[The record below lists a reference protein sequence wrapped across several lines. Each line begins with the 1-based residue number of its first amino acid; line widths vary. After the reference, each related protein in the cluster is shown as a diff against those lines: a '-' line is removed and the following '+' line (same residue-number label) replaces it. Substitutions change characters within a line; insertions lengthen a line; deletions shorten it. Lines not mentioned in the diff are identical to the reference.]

1 MISKIIKYVGLF
13 IIILFSAASVFFAI
27 SLRDFQENPTIFK
40 AISYSSFFEDRFY
53 DIRMKKTLKPDFQDK
68 RIVLVAIDD
77 ISIQNIGQWPLPRVT
92 WVQMMNKLQG
102 YGAKIIAYDVFFS
115 SMSNSCEEIPPE
127 EHMRQAIV
135 DFQSV
140 PGNKVILP
148 FQMVLEPDNVF
159 EELPEYLYNFML
171 DTQEA
176 GGVTLRNHFIDR
188 SVFPLDV
195 LLRAEPAIAHIEARA
210 DTDGVFRHY
219 PFVAYS
225 DGLYI
230 PSFALSV
237 YQHFTGDKTKLIVH
251 QLNEAELTTEKAKF
265 NLNYNGEIKVRW
277 VGGEYAFP
285 RVSLYDV
292 ITKPADDAEMKA
304 IFDGN
309 IVFVGSTA
317 FGAHDIR
324 HTPVDPM
331 LPGVFFHI
339 NGTHMLLEGRT
350 FVSPTVSTKYSWWML
365 IVGTLLMLLIQIK
378 GNAIIDLAGVIGLCA
393 AMYLLDVHYL
403 LPSGHEIKLFWCLF
417 SVVSCYSWNTFL
429 HFYLAGKDK
438 QFLKNAFGTYIS
450 PELIDI
456 MYKTG
461 ESPKLGGDS
470 GVRTAFFT
478 DIQGFS
484 SFSEKLTATQLV
496 ELLNEYLTYM
506 TDILLG
512 DGGTLDKYEG
522 DAIIA
527 FFGAP
532 MPMQDHATRA
542 CTVAVKMQ
550 EQLAKLRVKWT
561 AEGDKWP
568 HFVHDMRMRIGIN
581 SGEIVTGNM
590 GSRSRM
596 NYTMM
601 GDAVNLSA
609 RLEAS
614 AKQYGIFTQVSV
626 ATKELCDD
634 IFVWRELD
642 TVRVVGKSI
651 PVQTFELLGLKEST
665 PDFIKELGEK
675 FTLAV
680 SLYKQQKWD
689 EAIAVFKETL
699 ELEYQRFP
707 ELKGKK
713 TNPSEIY
720 LERCEEYKRLPPPP
734 DWDGAY
740 TLTEK

>member
-1 MISKIIKYVGLF
+1 MISKLIKYTGLF

-27 SLRDFQENPTIFK
+27 SLRDFQDYPRLFK

-53 DIRMKKTLKPDFQDK
+53 DIRMKKTLDPNFVDK

-77 ISIQNIGQWPLPRVT
+77 ISIQNIGQWPLPRMT
-92 WVQMMNKLQG
+92 WVTMMKKLKS

-115 SMSNSCEEIPPE
+115 SMSNSCDAIPPE
-127 EHMRQAIV
+127 EYMREAIA

-148 FQMVLEPDNVF
+148 FQMVFEEDNVF
-159 EELPEYLYNFML
+159 ETTPDYLYNFML

-176 GGVTLRNHFIDR
+176 SGVNLRPHFVDR

-195 LLRAEPAIAHIEARA
+195 LLKAEPAVAHIEARS

-219 PFVAYS
+219 PFVAYN

-251 QLNEAELTTEKAKF
+251 HANEAELQTEKSKF
-265 NLNYNGEIKVRW
+265 TLNYNGEIKIRW
-277 VGGEYAFP
+277 VGGEAAFP

-292 ITKPADDAEMKA
+292 YTRPENDPEMKQ

-339 NGTHMLLEGRT
+339 NATHMLLEGRT
-350 FVSPTVSTKYSWWML
+350 FVSPSVSTKYSWWML
-365 IVGTLLMLLIQIK
+365 VIGTLVMLIIQIK
-378 GNAIIDLAGVIGLCA
+378 GNAIFDLIGVVGICASMYFIDLK
-393 AMYLLDVHYL
+393 YL
-403 LPSGHEIKLFWCLF
+403 LPTGHEIKLFWCLF

-484 SFSEKLTATQLV
+484 SFSEKLSATQLV
-496 ELLNEYLTYM
+496 ELLNEYLTDM
-506 TDILLG
+506 TDILLRE
-512 DGGTLDKYEG
+512 GGTLDKYEG

-532 MPMQDHATRA
+532 MPMKDHATRA
-542 CTVAVKMQ
+542 CKVAVMMQ
-550 EQLAKLRVKWT
+550 EKLAELRKKWT

-568 HFVHDMRMRIGIN
+568 HFVHEMRMRIGIN

-601 GDAVNLSA
+601 GDAVNLAA

-626 ATKELCDD
+626 ETKKLCED

-651 PVQTFELLGLKEST
+651 PVQTFELLGYKET
-665 PDFIKELGEK
+665 CPDFVKELGEK
-675 FTLAV
+675 FTLGV
-680 SLYKQQKWD
+680 SLYKEQKWD
-689 EAIAVFKETL
+689 EAIAIFKQTL

-720 LERCEEYKRLPPPP
+720 LERCEEYKKLPPPP

>member
-1 MISKIIKYVGLF
+1 MFAKIIKYTGLF
-13 IIILFSAASVFFAI
+13 IIFLFSASSIFFAI
-27 SLRDFQENPTIFK
+27 SGRDYVDMPRFSK
-40 AISYSSFFEDRFY
+40 LISYSSIFEDRFY
-53 DIRMKKTLKPDFQDK
+53 DYRMKQTLNPNFKDE
-68 RIVLVAIDD
+68 RLILVAIDD
-77 ISIQNIGQWPLPRVT
+77 ISIQNLGQWPLPRMT
-92 WVQMMNKLQG
+92 WVKMMNKLKA
-102 YGAKIIAYDVFFS
+102 YGTKIIAYDVFFS
-115 SMSNSCEEIPPE
+115 SMSNSCDEVPPE
-127 EHMRQAIV
+127 VHMREAIR

-148 FQMVLEPDNVF
+148 FQMVYEQDNTFEALPD
-159 EELPEYLYNFML
+159 YLYNFMM

-176 GGVTLRNHFIDR
+176 GGISLKENYVDR
-188 SVFPLDV
+188 SVFPLNV
-195 LLRAEPAIAHIEARA
+195 LLEAEPGVAHIEARH
-210 DTDGVFRHY
+210 DVDGVFRHY
-219 PFVAYS
+219 PLVAQAE
-225 DGLYI
+225 GLYI
-230 PSFALSV
+230 PSFALSI
-237 YQHFTGDKTKLIVH
+237 YQNLTGDKSKLLV
-251 QLNEAELTTEKAKF
+251 QSVSDAELQTKTGKF
-265 NLNYNGEIKVRW
+265 TVNYNGEIKIRW
-277 VGGEYAFP
+277 VAGQEGFP
-285 RVSLYDV
+285 KVSLYDV
-292 ITKPADDAEMKA
+292 ITRPDDDPEMKA
-304 IFDGN
+304 IFDGHVAF
-309 IVFVGSTA
+309 IGSTA

-331 LPGVFFHI
+331 MPGVYFHI
-339 NGTHMLLEGRT
+339 NAAHMLIEGRS
-350 FVSPTVSTKYSWWML
+350 FVPPSLSTKYSWWLL
-365 IVGTLLMLLIQIK
+365 IFGTLAMWGIQFF
-378 GNAIIDLAGVIGLCA
+378 GNAILDLFAVAALCLG
-393 AMYLLDVHYL
+393 MYFADIKYL
-403 LPSGHEIKLFWCLF
+403 IPNGYEIKLFWCLF
-417 SVVSCYSWNTFL
+417 SVTACYSWNTFL

-438 QFLKNAFGTYIS
+438 KFLKEAFGTYIS

-456 MYKTG
+456 MYTAG

-470 GVRTAFFT
+470 GIRTAFFT

-484 SFSEKLTATQLV
+484 TFSEKLTATQLV
-496 ELLNEYLTYM
+496 ELLNEYLTAM
-506 TDILLG
+506 TDILLAE
-512 DGGTLDKYEG
+512 GGTLDKYEG

-532 MPMQDHATRA
+532 MTMEDHAARA
-542 CTVAVKMQ
+542 CTTAQKMQ
-550 EQLAKLRVKWT
+550 EKLLELREKWT

-568 HFVHDMRMRIGIN
+568 VFVHDMRMRIGIN

-626 ATKELCDD
+626 TTKDLAGDT
-634 IFVWRELD
+634 FVWRELD

-651 PVQTFELLGLKEST
+651 PVQTFELLAFKESCPEFLKEMG
-665 PDFIKELGEK
+665 DK
-675 FTLAV
+675 FTQAV
-680 SLYKQQKWD
+680 ALYKAQNWD
-689 EAIAVFKETL
+689 AAISLFKETL

-720 LERCEEYKRLPPPP
+720 IARCKEYKELPFLP